1 MTHGFEGPTLESP
14 NVPFDETVELP
25 VTAEQLLELEHAM
38 ETAQPPMPFD
48 GSDRNNSSPGVTE
61 TVPEPPSAFVN
72 AVIRRSARI
81 DRLCNLTLTVAAVGI
96 AAAVAGRALDRLPT
110 APVRT
115 SLAAVVAAPAPAMP
129 AELQAAQMVRVTN
142 PFDATEVFEFPA
154 ATTKT
159 DAREAVA
166 ELLLQRARDRRAQ
179 GLLIVHAR
187 GRHSL

>member
-1 MTHGFEGPTLESP
+1 
-14 NVPFDETVELP
+14 
-25 VTAEQLLELEHAM
+25 
-38 ETAQPPMPFD
+38 
-48 GSDRNNSSPGVTE
+48 
-61 TVPEPPSAFVN
+61 
-72 AVIRRSARI
+72 
-81 DRLCNLTLTVAAVGI
+81 
-96 AAAVAGRALDRLPT
+96 
-110 APVRT
+110 
-115 SLAAVVAAPAPAMP
+115 MP
-129 AELQAAQMVRVTN
+129 AALQAAQMVRVTN